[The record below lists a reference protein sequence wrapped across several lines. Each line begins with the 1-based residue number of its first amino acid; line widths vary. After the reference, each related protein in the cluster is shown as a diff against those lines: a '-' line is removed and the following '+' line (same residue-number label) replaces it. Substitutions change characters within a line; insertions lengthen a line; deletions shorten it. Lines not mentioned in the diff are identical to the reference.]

1 MQSKIFN
8 LIALPKRCRNS
19 PASVLGTSTNSKKR
33 YSRIKAKKQD
43 FYWYAPFC
51 AYRTQITEE
60 LKGKLRKNSC
70 NLWKILLSS
79 REKSER
85 YAMVEQ
91 TSKIR
96 LSFIIKLILFLSVCW
111 IVVPAAL
118 EGLVVMPKIFT
129 IAETIGKIP
138 FFLINLFFFV
148 LINFPCK
155 IYTRLQKIICFLIAV
170 IETLAWCY
178 ILMISMGV

>member
-1 MQSKIFN
+1 
-8 LIALPKRCRNS
+8 
-19 PASVLGTSTNSKKR
+19 
-33 YSRIKAKKQD
+33 
-43 FYWYAPFC
+43 
-51 AYRTQITEE
+51 
-60 LKGKLRKNSC
+60 
-70 NLWKILLSS
+70 
-79 REKSER
+79 
-85 YAMVEQ
+85 MVEQ

-129 IAETIGKIP
+129 IAEIIGTIP
-138 FFLINLFFFV
+138 FFLISLFFFV

-170 IETLAWCY
+170 IETLAWYY
-178 ILMISMGV
+178 ILMTG